1 VFCLTAAPSILE
13 KLDNDIFHVL
23 QLIFKKRNGEFK
35 FHVFGSGVFAALCK
49 CEMSGSTKCRALT

>member
-13 KLDNDIFHVL
+13 KLDNDTFHVL

-35 FHVFGSGVFAALCK
+35 FHVFGSGVFAGFCK
-49 CEMSGSTKCRALT
+49 